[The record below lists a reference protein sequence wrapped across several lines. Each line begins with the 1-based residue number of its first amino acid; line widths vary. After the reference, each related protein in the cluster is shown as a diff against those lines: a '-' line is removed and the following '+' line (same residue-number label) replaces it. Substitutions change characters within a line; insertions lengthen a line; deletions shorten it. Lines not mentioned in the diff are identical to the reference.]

1 MLAKTDFESVCACV
15 EREKLLER
23 HCCKPKRKRILEL
36 NSSSLR
42 SVFISGGAHVRRDR
56 DTARFVPIYIQTCS
70 WREQLCTACFYS
82 PAYIKGV
89 FANGVRVRRIC
100 IEPVRFVKYSMCH
113 ELRFWRCSLK
123 MFSECRSAG
132 WCPSHHSPWVV
143 AMPSKGPTTSL
154 RYGYGDMAELK
165 WVKSHIKISHTL
177 LIFQIY

>member
-1 MLAKTDFESVCACV
+1 ML
-15 EREKLLER
+15 LGR

-36 NSSSLR
+36 NSSS
-42 SVFISGGAHVRRDR
+42 VVIAAAHTFQETETEQDSCLL
-56 DTARFVPIYIQTCS
+56 IYRHALKENSC
-70 WREQLCTACFYS
+70 ACFYS